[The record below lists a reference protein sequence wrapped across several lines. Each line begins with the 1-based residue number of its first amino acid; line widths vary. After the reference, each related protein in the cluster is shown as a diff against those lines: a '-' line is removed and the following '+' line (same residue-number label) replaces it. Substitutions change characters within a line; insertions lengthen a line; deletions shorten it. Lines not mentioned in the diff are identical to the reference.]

1 MDRVGQRESLGND
14 FWRAQDEFVSP
25 VPANRGGVVPAAC
38 ALDRVAVARRA
49 YVTTAKGRLAVDL
62 QKKYGDVLI
71 NRPNGEIWA
80 IELKAEQEE
89 KYGNFFFEEWSN
101 RSRNTPGWL
110 RTLDADWLLYHF
122 LRDASSST
130 GILYCIPF
138 PDLKRWAYATPSRKY
153 PQLLGRVN
161 DYELRRQS
169 KWDQRN
175 DTWGYAVNIWEFA
188 SEVCCDSYL
197 RSRRPLD
204 PQRGTPQAER
214 GTVCGVSGE

>member
-1 MDRVGQRESLGND
+1 MNSFLRCQQIEAESFRQLAPLIES
-14 FWRAQDEFVSP
+14 RS
-25 VPANRGGVVPAAC
+25 
-38 ALDRVAVARRA
+38 LDGR

-197 RSRRPLD
+197 RVDGRWIPNEEHRK
-204 PQRGTPQAER
+204 RNVER
-214 GTVCGVSGE
+214 FAG